1 MTTLKMAFHWKD
13 FRRIVKV
20 YDNEGAFVAAICPDE
35 AINGIRIVS
44 KHIGELEFE
53 DDVRSDTSEPAINVI
68 FRTPTSTMSKPS
80 LLMVD
85 SPKIDGPPD
94 PPITRPPKRT
104 KVLSDSQMNRIGLR
118 TIPAILLMVV
128 AVAIWNLLGH

>member
-1 MTTLKMAFHWKD
+1 MT
-13 FRRIVKV
+13 
-20 YDNEGAFVAAICPDE
+20 
-35 AINGIRIVS
+35 
-44 KHIGELEFE
+44 
-53 DDVRSDTSEPAINVI
+53 
-68 FRTPTSTMSKPS
+68 KPS

-104 KVLSDSQMNRIGLR
+104 KVLSDSQMNRIVLR

-128 AVAIWNLLGH
+128 AVAIWNLLAH

>member
-1 MTTLKMAFHWKD
+1 MTTLKMAFHCED

-53 DDVRSDTSEPAINVI
+53 DDVRSDTSEPGINVI
-68 FRTPTSTMSKPS
+68 FRTPTSTMTKPS

-85 SPKIDGPPD
+85 SPQIDGPPD
-94 PPITRPPKRT
+94 PVITPQRKRT
-104 KVLSDSQMNRIGLR
+104 EALSDCQMNRIALR
-118 TIPAILLMVV
+118 IVPIILLMVIV
-128 AVAIWNLLGH
+128 VAIWNC

>member
-1 MTTLKMAFHWKD
+1 MAFHRED

-68 FRTPTSTMSKPS
+68 FRTPTSTMTKPS

-94 PPITRPPKRT
+94 PPITRPPTRS
-104 KVLSDSQMNRIGLR
+104 KVLSDKNRIVLR

-128 AVAIWNLLGH
+128 AVAIWNLLAH